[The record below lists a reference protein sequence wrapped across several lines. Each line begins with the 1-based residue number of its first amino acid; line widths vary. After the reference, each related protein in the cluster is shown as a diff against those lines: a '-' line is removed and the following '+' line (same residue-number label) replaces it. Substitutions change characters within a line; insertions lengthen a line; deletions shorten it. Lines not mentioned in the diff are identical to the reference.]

1 VVSTRDDDHVCIYS
15 YMYIFIYMFSR
26 IMRDTHVVT
35 GMLLEPNGDGVD
47 HGRMVLAGVTDVNQ
61 GGFVEH
67 QFQ

>member
-1 VVSTRDDDHVCIYS
+1 
-15 YMYIFIYMFSR
+15 
-26 IMRDTHVVT
+26 MRDTHVVT